1 MAVGVRTSGIV
12 LAGGR
17 SSRFGAAD
25 KVAAIYA
32 GMPLLHHPVLRLAE
46 ITGDVVVV
54 LAPDAAEPVMPPGV
68 AVRYARDA
76 REGEGPL
83 AGAVA
88 GLGAVD
94 GELAALAGGDMP
106 GLSTAVIR
114 EMFRVAGEAS
124 VDAVV
129 LEDEGRFRPLPVV
142 VRVERAR
149 DVGHTLL
156 HGGERSLRAWL
167 RAMRLA
173 VIDEATWTALDPDRT
188 TLRDID
194 EPGDIASA

>member
-1 MAVGVRTSGIV
+1 M

-25 KVAAIYA
+25 KLAAPYA

-46 ITGDVVVV
+46 IAGDVVVV
-54 LAPDAAEPVMPPGV
+54 LAPDAPEPPMPPGTP
-68 AVRYARDA
+68 VRYVRDV
-76 REGEGPL
+76 RDGEGPL

-88 GLGAVD
+88 GLGVVD
-94 GELAALAGGDMP
+94 REVAALAGGDMP
-106 GLSTAVIR
+106 GLSTAVIL
-114 EMFRVAGEAS
+114 EMLRVAGEAS
-124 VDAVV
+124 VDAVA
-129 LEDEGRFRPLPVV
+129 LHDEGRFRPLPVV
-142 VRVERAR
+142 VRTVRAR
-149 DVGHTLL
+149 ELGHALL

-167 RAMRLA
+167 QAMRLA
-173 VIDEATWTALDPDRT
+173 VIDEATWTALDPGRE

>member
-1 MAVGVRTSGIV
+1 V

-17 SSRFGAAD
+17 SSRFGSDD
-25 KVAAIYA
+25 KLGSVYA
-32 GMPLLHHPVLRLAE
+32 GVPLLHHAVLRLAE

-54 LAPDAAEPVMPPGV
+54 LAPHAPEPALPPG
-68 AVRYARDA
+68 ARARFARDP

-94 GELAALAGGDMP
+94 RELALLTGGDMP
-106 GLSTAVIR
+106 GLRAGVAR
-114 EMFRVAGEAS
+114 EMLRVSGEDRG

-129 LEDEGRFRPLPVV
+129 LQDGERFRPLPAV
-142 VRVERAR
+142 VRTRTALDEGRA
-149 DVGHTLL
+149 LL
-156 HGGERSLRAWL
+156 ESGERSLRAWL

-173 VIDEATWTALDPDRT
+173 VIGEAAWTAIDPDRE

-194 EPGDIASA
+194 VPGDLAPP